1 MRTWPYPIGT
11 IFIIIFLWHFA
22 VIFFNIP
29 EYLIPAPLAVGE
41 YIFQKWN
48 FLLRHSWV
56 TTYETLAGF
65 FLSIL
70 VGIPLAI
77 ALVWSK
83 ILDRSIMPILVVS
96 QTFPK
101 VAIAPLLI
109 IWFGLG
115 LLPKVLVSFII
126 AFFPVV
132 VSGVTGM
139 RSVETEM
146 LELIH
151 SMRAS
156 SLQVFWKMRLPYAL
170 PHLFSGFKV
179 AITFAI
185 VGAVIGEWVGADKGL
200 GYMLLWANANL
211 DTVLLFSILA
221 SLTVIGVI
229 LYYSVV
235 MIERLIIPWHVSIRE
250 EEEAPQPTM

>member
-221 SLTVIGVI
+221 SLTVIGVV

-250 EEEAPQPTM
+250 EEAPQPTM

>member
-56 TTYETLAGF
+56 TMYETLAGF

-77 ALVWSK
+77 TLVWSK

-132 VSGVTGM
+132 ISGVTGM

-179 AITFAI
+179 AVTFAI

-235 MIERLIIPWHVSIRE
+235 MMERLIIPWHVSIRE
-250 EEEAPQPTM
+250 EEAPQPTM

>member
-29 EYLIPAPLAVGE
+29 EYLIPAPLSVGE

-77 ALVWSK
+77 TLVWSK
-83 ILDRSIMPILVVS
+83 VLDRSIMPILVVS

-132 VSGVTGM
+132 ISGVTGM
-139 RSVETEM
+139 RSVEAEM

-221 SLTVIGVI
+221 SLTVIGVV

-250 EEEAPQPTM
+250 EEAPQPTM

>member
-11 IFIIIFLWHFA
+11 VFIIILLWHFA
-22 VIFFNIP
+22 VIFFDIP
-29 EYLIPAPLAVGE
+29 EYLIPAPLTVGE
-41 YIFQKWN
+41 YIFRKWN
-48 FLLRHSWV
+48 FLLSHSWV

-77 ALVWSK
+77 TLVWSK

-132 VSGVTGM
+132 ISGVTGM

-156 SLQVFWKMRLPYAL
+156 SLQIFWKMRLPYAL

-235 MIERLIIPWHVSIRE
+235 MVERLIIPWHVSIRE
-250 EEEAPQPTM
+250 EEAPQPTM

>member
-11 IFIIIFLWHFA
+11 VFFIIFLWHFA

-56 TTYETLAGF
+56 TMYETLAGF

-77 ALVWSK
+77 TLVWSK

-132 VSGVTGM
+132 ISGVTGM

-235 MIERLIIPWHVSIRE
+235 MMERLIIPWHVSIRE
-250 EEEAPQPTM
+250 EEAPQPTM

>member
-1 MRTWPYPIGT
+1 MRTWSYPIVT
-11 IFIIIFLWHFA
+11 IFIVVFLWHFS
-22 VIFFNIP
+22 VIVFKIP
-29 EYLIPAPLAVGE
+29 EYLVPSPLSVAE
-41 YIFQKWN
+41 CIFQKWN
-48 FLLRHSWV
+48 FLLHHSWI

-70 VGIPLAI
+70 VGVPLAI
-77 ALVWSK
+77 TLVWSK
-83 ILDRSIMPILVVS
+83 TLERSIMPILIVS

-126 AFFPVV
+126 SFFPVV
-132 VSGVTGM
+132 ISGVTGM
-139 RSVETEM
+139 RSVEPEM
-146 LELIH
+146 LELIN

-156 SLQVFWKMRLPYAL
+156 SFQVFWKMRLPYAL

-179 AITFAI
+179 AITFAV
-185 VGAVIGEWVGADKGL
+185 VGAVIGEWVGADAGL

-211 DTVLLFSILA
+211 DTVLLFSVLA

-235 MIERLIIPWHVSIRE
+235 MVERLLIPWHVSIRK
-250 EEEAPQPTM
+250 EEAPQPTM

>member
-29 EYLIPAPLAVGE
+29 EYLIPAPLSVGE

-77 ALVWSK
+77 TLVWSK
-83 ILDRSIMPILVVS
+83 VLDRSIMPILVVS

-132 VSGVTGM
+132 ISGVTGM

-146 LELIH
+146 LELIR

-221 SLTVIGVI
+221 SLTVIGVV

-250 EEEAPQPTM
+250 EEAPQPTM

>member
-250 EEEAPQPTM
+250 EEAPQPTM

>member
-56 TTYETLAGF
+56 TMYETLAGF

-77 ALVWSK
+77 TLVWSK

-132 VSGVTGM
+132 ISGVTGM

-185 VGAVIGEWVGADKGL
+185 VGAVIGEWVGADQGL

-235 MIERLIIPWHVSIRE
+235 MMERLIIPWHVSIRE
-250 EEEAPQPTM
+250 EEAPQPTM